1 MSIVVKYTHIQALS
15 VLHKLILSDEGRIPS
30 IKVDLQIFFKDRMQ
44 LKEYKNKYI
53 QLFKLINREVR
64 INNIKH
70 PFKPC
75 LE

>member
-1 MSIVVKYTHIQALS
+1 MSIVVKYTHLQVPS

-44 LKEYKNKYI
+44 LEYKNEYI
-53 QLFKLINREVR
+53 QIFKLINREIR